1 MKKKLNPGI
10 LLLFL
15 TGLLF
20 IAGIFLV
27 EFRTARQISDYEAQ
41 LDAFI
46 QQVDAK
52 KEELDNASSTYADAI
67 QSQKDLLNWKKQQSL
82 GSRKTVDERLP
93 EAEESGEQTSIF
105 SQNTSP
111 EYNSFT
117 SGEGE
122 TSDES
127 NADDDTA
134 ETTEQDSNDL
144 FSDEPAE

>member
-1 MKKKLNPGI
+1 MKEKLNPGI
-10 LLLFL
+10 LLLIL

-20 IAGIFLV
+20 VAGIFLI
-27 EFRTARQISDYEAQ
+27 ELRTARQISDYEAQ
-41 LDAFI
+41 LDTFI

-52 KEELDNASSTYADAI
+52 KEEFDNASSAYADAI
-67 QSQKDLLNWKKQQSL
+67 QSQKDLLTWKKQQIS

-93 EAEESGEQTSIF
+93 ESEDSDTQTSIF

-117 SGEGE
+117 SSESN

-127 NADDDTA
+127 NTADDTA
-134 ETTEQDSNDL
+134 EITEQDSEDL
-144 FSDEPAE
+144 FSDAPVA